1 MNWKICGS
9 LEKQNGGYGMNETV
23 LVTGG
28 TGFIGCHVIDHL
40 LDKGYNVVLLKRS
53 FSNIWRIKGFKNRI
67 TCYNTD
73 EIELDEIFEKESIK
87 TIIHLATHYKKHH
100 NQMDIDPMIRSNI
113 LFPVKLLELALKYG
127 IESFINTGTF
137 FEYSYDSL
145 PIHENSKENPFN
157 FYATTKIS
165 FENILKSYSMKCDIK
180 CITLKLFTPY
190 GPLDNEEKIIPL
202 LINHAFEEKEIKLS
216 HGLQKLDFI
225 YVEDI
230 ADAYICCVENISR
243 INGYEA
249 FNIGTGFPY
258 SIRDIVSL
266 LEEINGK
273 PIKKIWSEPSNENMD
288 VIYPDIR
295 KAHKILNWKPKHSL
309 KRGLEKTFEHYGG
322 KNDI

>member
-1 MNWKICGS
+1 MHFNHH
-9 LEKQNGGYGMNETV
+9 KQRAKHQGNGKQRAECV
-23 LVTGG
+23 
-28 TGFIGCHVIDHL
+28 
-40 LDKGYNVVLLKRS
+40 
-53 FSNIWRIKGFKNRI
+53 
-67 TCYNTD
+67 
-73 EIELDEIFEKESIK
+73 
-87 TIIHLATHYKKHH
+87 
-100 NQMDIDPMIRSNI
+100 
-113 LFPVKLLELALKYG
+113 
-127 IESFINTGTF
+127 
-137 FEYSYDSL
+137 
-145 PIHENSKENPFN
+145 
-157 FYATTKIS
+157 
-165 FENILKSYSMKCDIK
+165 
-180 CITLKLFTPY
+180 
-190 GPLDNEEKIIPL
+190 
-202 LINHAFEEKEIKLS
+202 NHAFEEKEIELS

-273 PIKKIWSEPSNENMD
+273 PIKKIWSEPSKENMD